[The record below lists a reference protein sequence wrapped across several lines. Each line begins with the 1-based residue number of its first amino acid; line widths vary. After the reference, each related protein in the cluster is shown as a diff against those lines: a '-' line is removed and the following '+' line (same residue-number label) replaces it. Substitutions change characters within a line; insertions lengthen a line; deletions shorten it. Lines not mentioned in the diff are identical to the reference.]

1 MSAVSTPSLSPCDSL
16 EGATIRKQFKLPKE
30 LDILP
35 PRPVLFP
42 WLPSFDDID
51 CCGASKRKR
60 NTASSQKFSFDW
72 NSGSADGKTFGTQK
86 VASEAGTPVTVPL
99 SPNNE
104 DDEEDAIPD
113 MSRLDQHESQRHDP
127 KQQQK
132 QQNQPQ
138 PQLHSLAD
146 VIAEVLKVIFFMI
159 HMRNR
164 LLRQTSEEERRKAAY
179 AASLAKSKRDERNA
193 STNSLVDLV

>member
-16 EGATIRKQFKLPKE
+16 EGPTIRKQFKLPKE

-42 WLPSFDDID
+42 WLPSFDD
-51 CCGASKRKR
+51 CCGSFKRKR
-60 NTASSQKFSFDW
+60 RPSTQKFSFDL
-72 NSGSADGKTFGTQK
+72 NYHIISTDGKTFGTKK
-86 VASEAGTPVTVPL
+86 VASDAGTPVTLPL

-104 DDEEDAIPD
+104 DEDDAIPD
-113 MSRLDQHESQRHDP
+113 MSRVDPDESARHYQ
-127 KQQQK
+127 KQQQQ
-132 QQNQPQ
+132 QQN

-146 VIAEVLKVIFFMI
+146 VIAEILKVIFFMI

-179 AASLAKSKRDERNA
+179 AASMAKSKQNS
-193 STNSLVDLV
+193 STNSLVDSV